1 MSNTC
6 VYDKPPCDHA
16 ALRRILG
23 PGRFRRGSM
32 RTRRPITPAYQC
44 PPGGTKPSQAVG
56 RRTGYRPNVFA
67 EPAHGVTD
75 SLSARAPAL
84 STPWL
89 TERTRPVTNWSAT
102 SGSWN
107 DLSPTNS
114 SSVSGWTPAS
124 DGGATITSYQ
134 VSVNGGSWTTVST
147 SSSTSV
153 VNANLVNHRDR
164 RSHGAHQR
172 HGVHDPGSRDQQCGK
187 RDGEQL
193 SVGDTYDGARWPDR
207 RVSGRRERFS
217 GRQFHLPASNGGSA
231 ITGCTVTGA
240 PSGSAS
246 CSASPCTAPGWTNGP
261 TYTFTAHATNAVG
274 SGVESSAAASA
285 AVTSATLPDA
295 PTGVS
300 SVRGN
305 GLAIVSFTAPGSNGG
320 SAVTS

>member
-75 SLSARAPAL
+75 SLGDRAPAL

-114 SSVSGWTPAS
+114 SSVSGYVVEFGGKTNSNSSLGTGFAGAVTTTSTVAVAATPVVPSAPSITAVSDNASADLSWTPAS

-134 VSVNGGSWTTVST
+134 GRST
-147 SSSTSV
+147 
-153 VNANLVNHRDR
+153 A
-164 RSHGAHQR
+164 
-172 HGVHDPGSRDQQCGK
+172 DPGRQ
-187 RDGEQL
+187 
-193 SVGDTYDGARWPDR
+193 PR
-207 RVSGRRERFS
+207 RRPRRLLLTR
-217 GRQFHLPASNGGSA
+217 
-231 ITGCTVTGA
+231 T
-240 PSGSAS
+240 
-246 CSASPCTAPGWTNGP
+246 W
-261 TYTFTAHATNAVG
+261 
-274 SGVESSAAASA
+274 
-285 AVTSATLPDA
+285 
-295 PTGVS
+295 
-300 SVRGN
+300 
-305 GLAIVSFTAPGSNGG
+305 
-320 SAVTS
+320 

>member
-114 SSVSGWTPAS
+114 SSGSG
-124 DGGATITSYQ
+124 
-134 VSVNGGSWTTVST
+134 
-147 SSSTSV
+147 SV
-153 VNANLVNHRDR
+153 VEFGGKTNSNSSLGTGFA
-164 RSHGAHQR
+164 
-172 HGVHDPGSRDQQCGK
+172 GV
-187 RDGEQL
+187 
-193 SVGDTYDGARWPDR
+193 VTTT
-207 RVSGRRERFS
+207 
-217 GRQFHLPASNGGSA
+217 SNVAVAAAPVVPS
-231 ITGCTVTGA
+231 A
-240 PSGSAS
+240 PSI
-246 CSASPCTAPGWTNGP
+246 T
-261 TYTFTAHATNAVG
+261 
-274 SGVESSAAASA
+274 E
-285 AVTSATLPDA
+285 
-295 PTGVS
+295 
-300 SVRGN
+300 
-305 GLAIVSFTAPGSNGG
+305 
-320 SAVTS
+320 

>member
-75 SLSARAPAL
+75 SLGDRAPAL

-114 SSVSGWTPAS
+114 PSVSGWTPAS

-193 SVGDTYDGARWPDR
+193 SAWVTPMT
-207 RVSGRRERFS
+207 V
-217 GRQFHLPASNGGSA
+217 PGG
-231 ITGCTVTGA
+231 
-240 PSGSAS
+240 
-246 CSASPCTAPGWTNGP
+246 
-261 TYTFTAHATNAVG
+261 
-274 SGVESSAAASA
+274 
-285 AVTSATLPDA
+285 

-300 SVRGN
+300 AVAGN
-305 GLAIVSFTAPGSNGG
+305 GSVVVSFTSLPATAVRRSPGARSRVHRVARRRVRRAPARPRVGRTARHIHSRRMRRTR
-320 SAVTS
+320 SAVVSSRRRRRRRR